1 MFTNSSPY
9 IRSVLLISLSLCLG
23 VGTLWASN
31 SEEETLKRIQQA
43 KYNMFTGVW
52 SIRLNEEIRDVESGF
67 KAHLP
72 GLDYTLV
79 DEKIKDAGR
88 TAMVFRGKGDQ
99 KLVVRLK
106 ETGPYTNLSIRIG
119 VTGNNSK
126 SAQIFGYVYRKM

>member
-1 MFTNSSPY
+1 MFTKSSPY
-9 IRSVLLISLSLCLG
+9 IRSALLVSLSLCLG

-52 SIRLNEEIRDVESGF
+52 SVRLNEEIRDVESGF
-67 KAHLP
+67 KAHLS

-88 TAMVFRGKGDQ
+88 TVMVFRGKGDQ
-99 KLVVRLK
+99 KLAMRLK

-119 VTGNNSK
+119 FTGNNSK
-126 SAQIFGYVYRKM
+126 SAQVFGYVYRKM

>member
-1 MFTNSSPY
+1 MFTKSSPY
-9 IRSVLLISLSLCLG
+9 IRSALLVSLSLCLG

-67 KAHLP
+67 KAHLS

-88 TAMVFRGKGDQ
+88 TVMVFRGKGDQ
-99 KLVVRLK
+99 KLAMRLK

-119 VTGNNSK
+119 ATGNNSK
-126 SAQIFGYVYRKM
+126 SAQVFGYVYRKM

>member
-1 MFTNSSPY
+1 MVAKSNVFF
-9 IRSVLLISLSLCLG
+9 RSIALVSIALLLG
-23 VGTLWASN
+23 GASMIAAN
-31 SEEETLKRIQQA
+31 SEEETLKRIQNA

-67 KAHLP
+67 KFHLP

-88 TAMVFRGKGDQ
+88 TVMVFRGKGDQ
-99 KLVVRLK
+99 KLVLRLK

>member
-1 MFTNSSPY
+1 MFTKSST
-9 IRSVLLISLSLCLG
+9 IIQSVLIISLSLVFGGASLQ
-23 VGTLWASN
+23 ASN
-31 SEEETLKRIQQA
+31 SEEETLKRIQQS
-43 KYNMFTGVW
+43 KYNMLTGIW

-88 TAMVFRGKGDQ
+88 TVMVFRGKGDQ

>member
-1 MFTNSSPY
+1 MFMRSSAL
-9 IRSVLLISLSLCLG
+9 IRSVFLVLLSLFLG
-23 VGTLWASN
+23 GVSLQATN

-43 KYNMFTGVW
+43 KYNMFTGIW

-79 DEKIKDAGR
+79 DEKIREAGR
-88 TAMVFRGKGDQ
+88 TVMVFRGKGDQ

>member
-1 MFTNSSPY
+1 MFTKSSPY
-9 IRSVLLISLSLCLG
+9 IQSALLVSLSLCFA

-67 KAHLP
+67 KAHLS

-79 DEKIKDAGR
+79 DEKIKDAG
-88 TAMVFRGKGDQ
+88 
-99 KLVVRLK
+99 
-106 ETGPYTNLSIRIG
+106 
-119 VTGNNSK
+119 
-126 SAQIFGYVYRKM
+126 

>member
-1 MFTNSSPY
+1 MFTKSSPY
-9 IRSVLLISLSLCLG
+9 IRSALLVSLSLCMG
-23 VGTLWASN
+23 FGTLWASN

-52 SIRLNEEIRDVESGF
+52 SVRLNEEIRDVESGF
-67 KAHLP
+67 KAHLS

-88 TAMVFRGKGDQ
+88 TVMVFRGKGDQ
-99 KLVVRLK
+99 KLAMRLK

-126 SAQIFGYVYRKM
+126 SAQVFGYVYRKM

>member
-1 MFTNSSPY
+1 MQ
-9 IRSVLLISLSLCLG
+9 SVFIVFLSLFLVG
-23 VGTLWASN
+23 VSLQASN

-43 KYNMFTGVW
+43 KYNMFTGIW

-67 KAHLP
+67 KAHLN

-79 DEKIKDAGR
+79 DEKIKDASR
-88 TAMVFRGKGDQ
+88 TVLVYRGKGDQ

-106 ETGPYTNLSIRIG
+106 EAGPYTNLSIRIG

>member
-1 MFTNSSPY
+1 MSTKSSPY
-9 IRSVLLISLSLCLG
+9 IRSALLVSLSLCLG

-88 TAMVFRGKGDQ
+88 TVMVFRGKGDQ
-99 KLVVRLK
+99 KLAMRLK

-119 VTGNNSK
+119 ATGNNSK
-126 SAQIFGYVYRKM
+126 SAQVFGYVYRKM

>member
-23 VGTLWASN
+23 VGALRASN

-52 SIRLNEEIRDVESGF
+52 SIRLNEEIRDVESGL

-126 SAQIFGYVYRKM
+126 SAQMFGYVYRKM

>member
-1 MFTNSSPY
+1 MFTKSSTL
-9 IRSVLLISLSLCLG
+9 IQSVLIVSLSLVFGGASLQ
-23 VGTLWASN
+23 ASN
-31 SEEETLKRIQQA
+31 SEEETLKRIQQS
-43 KYNMFTGVW
+43 KYNMLTGIW

-88 TAMVFRGKGDQ
+88 TVMVFRGKGDQ

>member
-67 KAHLP
+67 KTHLP

>member
-9 IRSVLLISLSLCLG
+9 IRSVLLISLSLWLR

-88 TAMVFRGKGDQ
+88 TAIVFR
-99 KLVVRLK
+99 
-106 ETGPYTNLSIRIG
+106 
-119 VTGNNSK
+119 
-126 SAQIFGYVYRKM
+126 

>member
-1 MFTNSSPY
+1 MFTKSSLY
-9 IRSVLLISLSLCLG
+9 IRSALLVSLSLCLG

-31 SEEETLKRIQQA
+31 GEEETLKRIQQA
-43 KYNMFTGVW
+43 NYNMFTGVW

>member
-1 MFTNSSPY
+1 MLTKSSPY
-9 IRSVLLISLSLCLG
+9 IRSALLVSLSLCLG
-23 VGTLWASN
+23 FGTLWASN

-88 TAMVFRGKGDQ
+88 TVMVFRGKGDQ
-99 KLVVRLK
+99 KLAMRLK

-119 VTGNNSK
+119 ATGNNSK
-126 SAQIFGYVYRKM
+126 SAQVFGYVYRKM

>member
-1 MFTNSSPY
+1 MQ
-9 IRSVLLISLSLCLG
+9 SVFIVFLSLFLG
-23 VGTLWASN
+23 GVSLQASN

-43 KYNMFTGVW
+43 KYNMFTGIW
-52 SIRLNEEIRDVESGF
+52 SIRLNEEIRYVESGF

-79 DEKIKDAGR
+79 DEKIKDASR
-88 TAMVFRGKGDQ
+88 TVLVYRGKGDQ

-106 ETGPYTNLSIRIG
+106 EAEPYTNLSIRIG

>member
-1 MFTNSSPY
+1 MFTKSSTL
-9 IRSVLLISLSLCLG
+9 IQSVLIVSLSLVFGGASLQ
-23 VGTLWASN
+23 ASN

-43 KYNMFTGVW
+43 KYNMLTGIW

-88 TAMVFRGKGDQ
+88 TVMVFRGKGDQ

>member
-1 MFTNSSPY
+1 MFTKSSPY
-9 IRSVLLISLSLCLG
+9 IRSALLVSLSLCLG

-43 KYNMFTGVW
+43 KYNMFTGIW

-67 KAHLP
+67 KAHLS

-88 TAMVFRGKGDQ
+88 TVMVFRGKGDQ
-99 KLVVRLK
+99 KLAMRLK

-119 VTGNNSK
+119 ATGNNSK
-126 SAQIFGYVYRKM
+126 SAQVFGYVYRKM

>member
-1 MFTNSSPY
+1 MFTNSSPF
-9 IRSVLLISLSLCLG
+9 IRSVLLISLSLFLG

-31 SEEETLKRIQQA
+31 GEEETLKRIQQA
-43 KYNMFTGVW
+43 NYNMFTGVW

>member
-1 MFTNSSPY
+1 MFTKSSPY
-9 IRSVLLISLSLCLG
+9 IRSALLVSLSLCLG

-88 TAMVFRGKGDQ
+88 TVMVFRGKGDQ
-99 KLVVRLK
+99 KLAVRLK

-119 VTGNNSK
+119 ATGNNSK
-126 SAQIFGYVYRKM
+126 SAQVFGYVYRKM

>member
-1 MFTNSSPY
+1 MRSSAL
-9 IRSVLLISLSLCLG
+9 IRSVFLVLLSLFLG
-23 VGTLWASN
+23 GVSLQATN

-43 KYNMFTGVW
+43 KYNMFTGIW

-79 DEKIKDAGR
+79 DEKIREAGR
-88 TAMVFRGKGDQ
+88 TVMVFRGKGDQ

>member
-1 MFTNSSPY
+1 MFTKSSPY
-9 IRSVLLISLSLCLG
+9 IRSALLVSLSLCLG

-88 TAMVFRGKGDQ
+88 TVMVFRGKGDQ
-99 KLVVRLK
+99 KLAMRLK

-119 VTGNNSK
+119 ATGNNSK
-126 SAQIFGYVYRKM
+126 SAQVFGYVYRKM

>member
-1 MFTNSSPY
+1 MFTKSSPY
-9 IRSVLLISLSLCLG
+9 IRSALLVSLSLCLG

-67 KAHLP
+67 KAHLS

-88 TAMVFRGKGDQ
+88 TVMVFRGKGDQ
-99 KLVVRLK
+99 KLAMRLK
-106 ETGPYTNLSIRIG
+106 ETGPYTNLSIRRG

-126 SAQIFGYVYRKM
+126 SAQVFGYVYRKM

>member
-1 MFTNSSPY
+1 MFMRSSAL
-9 IRSVLLISLSLCLG
+9 IRSVFLVLLSLFLG
-23 VGTLWASN
+23 GVSLQATN

-43 KYNMFTGVW
+43 KYNMFTGIW

-79 DEKIKDAGR
+79 DEKIREAGR
-88 TAMVFRGKGDQ
+88 TVMVFRGKGDQ
-99 KLVVRLK
+99 KLLVRLK

>member
-1 MFTNSSPY
+1 MFTNSSPF

-23 VGTLWASN
+23 VGTLWAIN
-31 SEEETLKRIQQA
+31 GEEKTLMRIQQA
-43 KYNMFTGVW
+43 NYNMFSGVW

-99 KLVVRLK
+99 QLVVRLK

-119 VTGNNSK
+119 VAGNNSK